1 MEIPDLG
8 RFDRT
13 RTVSGAAADQPV
25 RGCRGRK
32 RYHRAGAPSL
42 ATGNGASPHEQPS
55 RSSKPQ
61 SFIASAS
68 DSFAPTCFSI
78 AAEYALHI
86 FFCSSRPASVISTNS
101 PPLSILHSRRAARPS
116 STSRSI
122 NREVEY
128 CGISICFS
136 NSTGRI
142 SPVGARDSSSSA
154 SYQASGGKPAFFSS
168 CSTASSTRLW
178 TRIRRIQAAVASVDG
193 LRFMA
198 WPIDVPDLVYRTKCS
213 CINLDY
219 FMQTHLVMR
228 WQIANNPEGR
238 KIPMKL
244 YYSPGAC
251 SLSPH
256 IALLEAGL
264 PYDLVKVDLRAKKL
278 ENGDDYLKVNPK
290 GQVPA
295 LALDSGE
302 LVTEGPVIVQMI
314 ADKVAAKNLAP
325 ARDAAERY
333 KLLEW
338 LNYITTELHKNL
350 GPMFS
355 PVLADD
361 AKAFFKDRA
370 MGKFKYLETQLA
382 GRDYL
387 MGKQFTVADGYLFTM
402 LMWATDRLN
411 FDLSGLPNLTA
422 YKARVAA
429 RPKVQ
434 EALTKEG
441 LMKAA

>member
-1 MEIPDLG
+1 
-8 RFDRT
+8 
-13 RTVSGAAADQPV
+13 
-25 RGCRGRK
+25 
-32 RYHRAGAPSL
+32 
-42 ATGNGASPHEQPS
+42 
-55 RSSKPQ
+55 
-61 SFIASAS
+61 
-68 DSFAPTCFSI
+68 
-78 AAEYALHI
+78 
-86 FFCSSRPASVISTNS
+86 
-101 PPLSILHSRRAARPS
+101 
-116 STSRSI
+116 
-122 NREVEY
+122 
-128 CGISICFS
+128 
-136 NSTGRI
+136 
-142 SPVGARDSSSSA
+142 
-154 SYQASGGKPAFFSS
+154 
-168 CSTASSTRLW
+168 
-178 TRIRRIQAAVASVDG
+178 
-193 LRFMA
+193 
-198 WPIDVPDLVYRTKCS
+198 
-213 CINLDY
+213 
-219 FMQTHLVMR
+219 
-228 WQIANNPEGR
+228 
-238 KIPMKL
+238 MKL
-244 YYSPGAC
+244 YYAPGAC

-278 ENGDDYLKVNPK
+278 ESGDDYLKVNPK

-314 ADKVAAKNLAP
+314 ADQAAAKNTAVNLAP
-325 ARDAAERY
+325 GRDTPERY

-355 PVLADD
+355 PVLTDD

-411 FDLSGLPNLTA
+411 FDLSSLPTLLA

-434 EALTKEG
+434 EAMTKEG
-441 LMKAA
+441 LLKAA